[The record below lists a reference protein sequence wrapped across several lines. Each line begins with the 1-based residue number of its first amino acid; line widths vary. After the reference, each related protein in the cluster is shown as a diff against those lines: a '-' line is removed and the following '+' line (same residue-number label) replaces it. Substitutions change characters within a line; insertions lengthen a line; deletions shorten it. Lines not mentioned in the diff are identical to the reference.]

1 MNDPNVQPAPK
12 KGLSTGIK
20 ILIGCLIG
28 VLLVVGGCVVVT
40 TYFLKKGVGKFQEMA
55 EKYEK
60 DPDALAY
67 DAAVLA
73 FQTNPEYEVVSSDA
87 DAKTVTVRKKAD
99 GTEMTF
105 NMEDIKAG
113 RLTVESGGETVSFG
127 VTPGEG
133 GEGGALRVESDQG
146 TAVFG
151 AGSGSPPEWIP
162 SYPGASA
169 ESFSTVEANG
179 EKSGTFSI
187 RTPDAVQQVL
197 AFYED
202 RLKGEG
208 YEVQKATMNVQGAE
222 SANLTATLD
231 KRTVTVTLSAQEG
244 ETQGLVAYSE
254 KP

>member
-1 MNDPNVQPAPK
+1 MSDPNVQPAPK

-20 ILIGCLIG
+20 ILIGCLLG
-28 VLLVVGGCVVVT
+28 VVLVGLGTCGAC
-40 TYFLKKGVGKFQEMA
+40 YWGAKKLGKIA
-55 EKYEK
+55 EKYEN
-60 DPDALAY
+60 DPDALAF
-67 DAAVLA
+67 DTALLA
-73 FQTNPEYEVVSSDA
+73 FRANPEYEVVSSDS
-87 DAKTVTVRKKAD
+87 DAKTITVRNKAD
-99 GTEMTF
+99 GKEVTF
-105 NMEDIKAG
+105 NMEDIKSG
-113 RLTVESGGETVSFG
+113 RLEVETEGETVSFG

-133 GEGGALRVESDQG
+133 GEGGGLRVESDQG

-151 AGSGSPPEWIP
+151 AGAGSPPDWIP
-162 SYPGASA
+162 AYPGANA

-179 EKSGTFSI
+179 ERSGTFSI

-222 SANLTATLD
+222 SANLTATRE
-231 KRTVTVTLSAQEG
+231 KRTITVTLSAQEG
-244 ETQGLVAYSE
+244 ETQGLIAYSE